1 MLRILVLLLLLVN
14 AGFFAWQQGM
24 LKPLVGESGS
34 QREPERLAQQ
44 VNPQLLVVEGEVP
57 QAPASPL
64 SPLVVPDAAA
74 EAASLSAE
82 STVANASDEP
92 LLPASAAAS
101 SPLSPPPLATPPLVP
116 AAAGATQCLEAG
128 PYSKEEE
135 SQIQSALAR
144 VLPASSW
151 RVDRFPVPG
160 LWLIYMGP
168 YPDDATLKGKQ
179 GELQRIGGISSEE
192 VRSPVNLRMGLSL
205 GRYNSQSAAD
215 TALAAMQ
222 TKGVR
227 TARVVSVRPPMDVS
241 VIRVQQADARMQQQ
255 LKGLSLPPDRGFV
268 GCLVP

>member
-1 MLRILVLLLLLVN
+1 MLRILVLLLLLAN

-24 LKPLVGESGS
+24 LDPLLGNITGS

-64 SPLVVPDAAA
+64 SPLVAPDAAA

-101 SPLSPPPLATPPLVP
+101 SPLSPPPLVPP
-116 AAAGATQCLEAG
+116 AAGATQCLEAG

-135 SQIQSALAR
+135 SQIQSALSR